1 MSDQDIANSQAA
13 SVGGLVVAAMGNT
26 SSGPI
31 DWNKQKVIE
40 NGLVTGVGISNAI
53 AAVAGAFSA
62 AGPAGFAV
70 AMGVENNA
78 ASMGEGYGQCS

>member
-13 SVGGLVVAAMGNT
+13 SVGNLVVAAMCNT
-26 SSGPI
+26 SSGTN